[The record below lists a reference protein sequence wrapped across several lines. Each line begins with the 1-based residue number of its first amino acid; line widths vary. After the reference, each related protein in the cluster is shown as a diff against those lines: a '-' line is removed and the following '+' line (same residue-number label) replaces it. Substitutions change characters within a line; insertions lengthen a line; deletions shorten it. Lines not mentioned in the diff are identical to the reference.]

1 MLAFASTD
9 GEWDIMTLRVLRDL
23 RVLRVL
29 RVLGERYEV
38 QHVGDKG
45 LPAQRIRA
53 HRISCYVPLRAQPQA
68 L

>member
-1 MLAFASTD
+1 MPMSPSWRMWAFASTD
-9 GEWDIMTLRVLRDL
+9 GEWDIMTLRDL
-23 RVLRVL
+23 RVLGV
-29 RVLGERYEV
+29 RYEV
-38 QHVGDKG
+38 QHGGDKG